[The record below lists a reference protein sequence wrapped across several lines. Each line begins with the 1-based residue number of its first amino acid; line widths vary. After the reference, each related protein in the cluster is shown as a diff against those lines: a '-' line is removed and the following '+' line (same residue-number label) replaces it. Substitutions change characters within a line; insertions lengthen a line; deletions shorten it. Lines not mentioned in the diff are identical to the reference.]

1 MLSAYIPWASSI
13 QCGQELS
20 RWRRE
25 RSPWQGNLD
34 PRTGLPSWD
43 IHVSAAQRIS
53 HLTVCSQ
60 PGLWTS
66 SLLGRI
72 SASGGEAGEVTRD
85 GVLLSV
91 WCRDKSDRWVGLEG
105 PHPPG
110 GNWFVLLWQ
119 STSPL
124 VAHTVPSVLFI
135 YFSFLRIGLPN
146 TGRSYSWLFCIVE
159 LIAMIFA

>member
-13 QCGQELS
+13 QSGQELS

-34 PRTGLPSWD
+34 PQTGLPSWD

-72 SASGGEAGEVTRD
+72 SASEGEAGEVTRD

-105 PHPPG
+105 PHPPDR
-110 GNWFVLLWQ
+110 NWFVLLQQ

-124 VAHTVPSVLFI
+124 VARSHCAVCSLYLFL
-135 YFSFLRIGLPN
+135 FFKNWPAKHWEKLFLIILHRWN
-146 TGRSYSWLFCIVE
+146 W
-159 LIAMIFA
+159 